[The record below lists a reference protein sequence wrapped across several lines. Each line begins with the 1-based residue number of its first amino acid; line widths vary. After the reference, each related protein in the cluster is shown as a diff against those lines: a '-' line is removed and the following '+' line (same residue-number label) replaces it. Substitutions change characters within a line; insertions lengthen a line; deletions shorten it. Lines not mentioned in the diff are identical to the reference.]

1 MSVFVFFFLAYERK
15 KLNQVIYR
23 SLPAVKFHESMN
35 MNGSKRHKT
44 LKRQKLEIMIYF

>member
-1 MSVFVFFFLAYERK
+1 MSVFFLAYERK

-44 LKRQKLEIMIYF
+44 LKKTKIRNYDLFLRK